1 VAKILI
7 VEDHDIVQH
16 GLRQV
21 LAVALPDAVFEQ
33 AADAEVASGLLT
45 SAHWDL
51 VILDLGLPGRSGL
64 DLLRDI
70 RSRSPGSPVLVVT
83 ASTDREMLERCLRE
97 GAAGYLSKGTAA
109 AELAMAA
116 RKLLGGGRYLSPAH
130 AKLLGEAGDL
140 GVEHSPIEALSPR
153 ELEVLRLVASGRAS
167 KEIGALLDVSE
178 KTVATYRARI
188 GEKLGLSGTAE
199 LVRFALK
206 HGLVS

>member
-1 VAKILI
+1 
-7 VEDHDIVQH
+7 
-16 GLRQV
+16 
-21 LAVALPDAVFEQ
+21 
-33 AADAEVASGLLT
+33 
-45 SAHWDL
+45 
-51 VILDLGLPGRSGL
+51 
-64 DLLRDI
+64 
-70 RSRSPGSPVLVVT
+70 VVT